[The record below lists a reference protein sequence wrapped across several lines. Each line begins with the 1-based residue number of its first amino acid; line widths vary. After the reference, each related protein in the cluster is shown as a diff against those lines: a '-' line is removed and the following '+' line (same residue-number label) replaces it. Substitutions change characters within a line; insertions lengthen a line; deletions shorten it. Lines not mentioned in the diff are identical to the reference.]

1 MMSRLD
7 VVRAGLVEILYKV
20 YMYLLKNCYDMVTTS
35 SIYHTIV
42 LIKCQVL
49 ISPLCPSADI
59 RRPCT

>member
-20 YMYLLKNCYDMVTTS
+20 YMYSLKNCYDTVTT
-35 SIYHTIV
+35 HTIYYTVV
-42 LIKCQVL
+42 LIKCQPP
-49 ISPLCPSADI
+49 ISPLCSSADI